1 MPYLDYLRELNGP
14 SIAVRILLALAIGGA
29 LGIERGRRNR
39 PAGFRTYM
47 LVCLGAAMV
56 MMTNQ
61 YAFQEL
67 GAGDPVRMGAQVV
80 SGIGFLG
87 AGTII
92 LTGKNQIRGI
102 TTAAGLWAAACC
114 GLAVGIGF
122 YEGAVAGGAT
132 ILVVLAIMQRLD
144 GTIRARS
151 KTMEIYLEMDQSTLF
166 SSFIEY
172 ARGHSIEVFD
182 VQIQKNK
189 AMKDSYTSV
198 VLTAQSHGP
207 MLHNQA
213 INTLSEAPGVHYI
226 EELQ

>member
-1 MPYLDYLRELNGP
+1 MPDFSMLREINLV
-14 SIAVRILLALAIGGA
+14 SIALRIVLSVAIGGA

-39 PAGFRTYM
+39 PAGFRTYT

-61 YAFQEL
+61 YVYQQFQTS
-67 GAGDPVRMGAQVV
+67 DPVRMGAQVV

-122 YEGAVAGGAT
+122 YEGAIAGGAT

-144 GTIRARS
+144 SGIRARS
-151 KTMEIYLEMDQSTLF
+151 KVMEIYMEMEQTTLF
-166 SSFIEY
+166 SDFIEY
-172 ARGHSIEVFD
+172 TRTHNIEIFD
-182 VQIQKNK
+182 VQMQKNK
-189 AMKDSYTSV
+189 AMADGYTSV
-198 VLTAQSHGP
+198 VLTVESKNAL
-207 MLHNQA
+207 LHSQA
-213 INTLSEAPGVHYI
+213 INILSEAPGVHYI

>member
-1 MPYLDYLRELNGP
+1 MPDMTMLRQLNMG
-14 SIAVRILLALAIGGA
+14 SIIVRILLALAIGGA

-47 LVCLGAAMV
+47 LVCLGAALV

-61 YAFQEL
+61 YVVQEFN
-67 GAGDPVRMGAQVV
+67 ASDPVRMGAQVV

-122 YEGAVAGGAT
+122 YEGAIAGGAT

-151 KTMEIYLEMDQSTLF
+151 KTMEIYMEMDQTTLF

-172 ARGHSIEVFD
+172 AREHDIEVFN

-189 AMKDSYTSV
+189 AMKDSCTSV
-198 VLTAQSHGP
+198 VLTAESKRP
-207 MLHNQA
+207 MVHSQA
-213 INTLSEAPGVHYI
+213 LNTLSEAPGVHYI